1 MAVGVNA
8 DLFSIASAGI
18 RAQSQ
23 LLNTTSNNIANV
35 NTEGFVRERTEFG
48 TQIDGVVDRGT
59 TSRIFDQFA
68 FDQLRRDTSF
78 LAESQ
83 AVSESASIID
93 DVLASEANSIS
104 GSLSR
109 FFESL
114 QTAADEP
121 TNIAARQLVLGQS
134 EALLGQIST
143 IEQFLSDREAD
154 LNSQITSV
162 VDQANSLIQSI
173 STLNQEIRSTA
184 GIDGTESPGS
194 LLNARDQAILE
205 LSELVSVETRIGDDG
220 TTFVGLSTG
229 QSLVLQTGTFN
240 LFELS
245 GDPDID
251 NPSLTLQ
258 ATEANVTIPI
268 QDGTAG
274 GEIGGLLEFR
284 DQVLFEAQRD
294 IGQIALSLTG
304 AVNATNRLGL
314 DFDGQLGSDIFQ
326 LPEFQ
331 GLNFQDN
338 SSLAL
343 SINAR
348 FAEDGFSD
356 LTSLDYQVTITGTA
370 AGPPA
375 NVDIEVATLNPDG
388 TPATD
393 TNGVAFVN
401 TFTGLEAAAGT
412 FVPVIDGLEFE
423 FLDGVT
429 YAAGDRF
436 LFQPTKDTASQIQLA
451 ITRPEDI
458 ALGSPIRVQ
467 RDNNNFGDATI
478 IGTTVTNTTVDN
490 TFADAGAS
498 AFDGAGGIQ
507 GPGASP
513 AGGGGVGAPAAVLFT
528 AADAYDIL
536 DSAGTV
542 ITSVTGAADLNN
554 ILGQATFPASFA
566 ALNDYPGFDFSL
578 AGNPRAGDR
587 FTIEFNTDGVDDNRN
602 GLNLADL
609 QNQDLL
615 RLNNNSGGSQNL
627 ITFNEAYSVIV
638 SDVGERTSSADIQ
651 LQAASALQA
660 QSRDRFDSISAVSLD
675 EEAANLIRFQQ
686 AYSASARILSTAQN
700 IFDTLLGATG

>member
-1 MAVGVNA
+1 VTVVNA

-83 AVSESASIID
+83 AVSESSSIID

-134 EALLGQIST
+134 ESLLGQIST
-143 IEQFLSDREAD
+143 IEGFLSDREAD
-154 LNSQITSV
+154 INSQITSV
-162 VDQANSLIQSI
+162 VDEANSIIQSI
-173 STLNQEIRSTA
+173 STLNQEIRTTA
-184 GIDGTESPGS
+184 GIDGTGAPGA

-205 LSELVSVETRIGDDG
+205 LSELVSIETRIEGDG
-220 TTFVGLSTG
+220 TTFVSLSTG
-229 QSLVLQTGTFN
+229 ESLVLQTGTFN
-240 LFELS
+240 LFQLS

-251 NPSLTLQ
+251 NPSLSLQ
-258 ATEANVTIPI
+258 ASDVDFSIPI
-268 QDGTAG
+268 REGTTG

-284 DQVLFEAQRD
+284 NDVLFEAQRD
-294 IGQIALSLTG
+294 VGQIAVSLAG

-314 DFDGQLGSDIFQ
+314 DFDGQLGGDIFR

-338 SSLAL
+338 SSATLA
-343 SINAR
+343 INAR
-348 FAEDGFSD
+348 FAADGFSD
-356 LTSLDYQVTITGTA
+356 VSSLDYQVTITNTV

-375 NVDIEVATLNPDG
+375 AVDIEVATLNPDG

-393 TNGVAFVN
+393 INGAAIVN
-401 TFTGLEAAAGT
+401 TFTGLDAAAGT
-412 FVPVIDGLEFE
+412 FLPVIDGLEFE
-423 FLDGVT
+423 FANGSS
-429 YAAGDRF
+429 YAVGDRF
-436 LFQPTKDTASQIQLA
+436 LFQPTKDIVSQIELA
-451 ITRPEDI
+451 ISRPEDI
-458 ALGSPIRVQ
+458 ALASPIRVQ
-467 RDNNNFGDATI
+467 RDNNNFGDASI
-478 IGTTVTNTTVDN
+478 ISTVVTNTTIDN
-490 TFADAGAS
+490 TFADNGAS

-513 AGGGGVGAPAAVLFT
+513 AGAGGVGAPAEVLFT
-528 AADAYDIL
+528 AANAYDIL

-542 ITSVTGAADLNN
+542 IASVTGATDLTN

-566 ALNDYPGFDFSL
+566 ALDDYPGFDFSL
-578 AGNPRAGDR
+578 TGNPRAGDR
-587 FTIEFNTDGVDDNRN
+587 FIIDFNTDGIDDNRN

-615 RLNNNSGGSQNL
+615 RLNNNIGGSQNL

-638 SDVGERTSSADIQ
+638 GNVGESTSSADIQ

-660 QSRDRFDSISAVSLD
+660 QSRDRFDSISSVSLD

-686 AYSASARILSTAQN
+686 AYSASARILTTAQS
-700 IFDTLLGATG
+700 IFDTILGATG

>member
-1 MAVGVNA
+1 MPVNA
-8 DLFSIASAGI
+8 DLFSIANAGI

-35 NTEGFVRERTEFG
+35 NTEGYVRERTEFG
-48 TQIDGVVDRGT
+48 TQIDGVVDRGR

-68 FDQLRRDTSF
+68 YNQLRRDTSF
-78 LAESQ
+78 LAESE
-83 AVSESASIID
+83 AVSQSASIID

-114 QTAADEP
+114 QTATDEP

-134 EALLGQIST
+134 EALLGQVST
-143 IEQFLSDREAD
+143 VEGFLSDREED
-154 LNSQITSV
+154 VNSQITSV

-194 LLNARDQAILE
+194 LLNARDQAILD
-205 LSELVSVETRIGDDG
+205 LSELVSIETRTEADG
-220 TTFVGLSTG
+220 TTFVNLSTG

-258 ATEANVTIPI
+258 VNDGDFTVPI
-268 QDGTAG
+268 LDGTTG
-274 GEIGGLLEFR
+274 GEIGGLLQFR
-284 DQVLFEAQRD
+284 DEVLSETQRD
-294 IGQIALSLTG
+294 IGQIALSLAG
-304 AVNATNRLGL
+304 AVNANNRLGL
-314 DFDGQLGSDIFQ
+314 DFDGQLGGDIFQ

-338 SSLAL
+338 SSATL

-348 FAEDGFSD
+348 FAEGGFSD
-356 LTSLDYQVTITGTA
+356 ITSLDYQVTITGTA
-370 AGPPA
+370 AGPPT
-375 NVDIEVATLNPDG
+375 NIDIEVATLNPDG
-388 TPATD
+388 TAATNI
-393 TNGVAFVN
+393 NGAPIVN
-401 TFTGLEAAAGT
+401 TFNGLEATAGT

-423 FLDGVT
+423 FPDGNT
-429 YAAGDRF
+429 YAAGDSF

-451 ITRPEDI
+451 ISRPEDI

-467 RDNNNFGDATI
+467 RDANNFGDARIT
-478 IGTTVTNTTVDN
+478 GTRVTNTEVDN
-490 TFADAGAS
+490 AFAGTGAS
-498 AFDGAGGIQ
+498 AFDGAGGIH

-513 AGGGGVGAPAAVLFT
+513 AGAGGVGAPAAVLFT
-528 AADAYDIL
+528 ANDAYDIL

-542 ITSVTGAADLNN
+542 ITSVTGTTNLNN

-566 ALNDYPGFDFSL
+566 ALDDYPGFDFDL
-578 AGNPRAGDR
+578 EGNPRAGDR
-587 FTIEFNTDGVDDNRN
+587 FEISFNTDGVDDNRN

-609 QNQDLL
+609 QNQDIL
-615 RLNNNSGGSQNL
+615 RLNNNTGGTQNL
-627 ITFNEAYSVIV
+627 ITFSEAYSVV
-638 SDVGERTSSADIQ
+638 VGEVGERTSAADIQ
-651 LQAASALQA
+651 LQAATALEA

-686 AYSASARILSTAQN
+686 AYSASARILSTAQT

>member
-1 MAVGVNA
+1 VTVNA
-8 DLFSIASAGI
+8 DLFTIASAGI
-18 RAQSQ
+18 RAQTQ
-23 LLNTTSNNIANV
+23 LLNTTGTNIANV
-35 NTEGFVRERTEFG
+35 NTEGFVRQRTEFG
-48 TQIDGVVDRGT
+48 TEIDGVVDRGT
-59 TSRIFDQFA
+59 TTRIFDQFA

-78 LAESQ
+78 LAESE

-93 DVLASEANSIS
+93 NVLASEANSIS

-143 IEQFLSDREAD
+143 IEGFLSDREGD
-154 LNSQITSV
+154 TNDQITNV
-162 VDQANSLIQSI
+162 VSQANALIQSI
-173 STLNQEIRSTA
+173 SELNQEIRSTA
-184 GIDGTESPGS
+184 GISGTESPGA
-194 LLNARDQAILE
+194 LLNARDQAILD
-205 LSELVSVETRIGDDG
+205 LSELVAIETRIEGDG
-220 TTFVGLSTG
+220 TTLVSLNTG

-258 ATEANVTIPI
+258 SNDADFAVPI
-268 QDGTAG
+268 LDGSAG

-284 DQVLFEAQRD
+284 DEVLFEAQRD
-294 IGQIALSLTG
+294 VGQIALSLAG

-314 DFDGQLGSDIFQ
+314 DFDGQIGGDIFE
-326 LPEFQ
+326 LPEIQ

-343 SINAR
+343 GINAR
-348 FAEDGFSD
+348 FEDGGFSD
-356 LTSLDYQVTITGTA
+356 LTSLDYQVTITGTS

-388 TPATD
+388 SPATD
-393 TNGVAFVN
+393 INGAAIVN
-401 TFTGLEAAAGT
+401 TFNGLEAAAGT

-423 FLDGVT
+423 FTGGST

-451 ITRPEDI
+451 ISRPEDI

-467 RDNNNFGDATI
+467 RDNNNFGDASI
-478 IGTTVTNTTVDN
+478 IGTTVTNTTIDN
-490 TFADAGAS
+490 TLAESGAS
-498 AFDGAGGIQ
+498 AFNGAGGIQ
-507 GPGASP
+507 SLAELTA
-513 AGGGGVGAPAAVLFT
+513 AGVVTTVGAPASVLFT
-528 AADAYDIL
+528 AEDAYDVL
-536 DSAGTV
+536 DSDGNVIASVAGAT
-542 ITSVTGAADLNN
+542 DLNN
-554 ILGQATFPASFA
+554 ILGQATFPAPFA
-566 ALNDYPGFDFSL
+566 ALDDYPGFDFSL
-578 AGNPRAGDR
+578 SGNPRAGDI
-587 FTIEFNTDGVDDNRN
+587 FTIEFNTNGVDDNRN
-602 GLNLADL
+602 GLDLADL

-615 RLNNNSGGSQNL
+615 RLNNNVSGAQNL
-627 ITFNEAYSVIV
+627 ISFNEAYSVIV
-638 SDVGERTSSADIQ
+638 GDVGERTFTADIQ
-651 LQAASALQA
+651 LQAATALEA
-660 QSRDRFDSISAVSLD
+660 QSQDRFDSISSVSLD

-686 AYSASARILSTAQN
+686 AYAASARILTTAQT